1 MTPDLVVHL
10 VKEAVEVTLFLSLPI
25 LSIGLVVG
33 LAVSLFQ
40 AVTQIQE
47 MTLSFVPKI
56 VAVMVGILLLLPWMM
71 TKMTFYTEQLMA
83 NLPKYIR

>member
-1 MTPDLVVHL
+1 MSPDLVVHL

-56 VAVMVGILLLLPWMM
+56 VAVLVGILLLLPWMM
-71 TKMTFYTEQLMA
+71 TKMTFYTEQLMS